1 MPKFAFN
8 ALFGSIS
15 RRVGFFRARK
25 HRWELAVHVS
35 PGVLILILLVQC
47 LGRCCFEPIV
57 SIVIMD
63 QQAQS
68 TLRKDGTDGK
78 EAEENNTEK
87 ETEGQG
93 VGTEVN
99 HQERRSVLCETT
111 STSTGT
117 GPETFNNQTSVVE
130 ATPSAT
136 QTKLMEEIA
145 DGVCDATKSQIKV
158 LLEPMVMEWKTRK
171 PFCWSLSS
179 SWWRCA
185 ERSVSTISY
194 NHIYR

>member
-1 MPKFAFN
+1 M
-8 ALFGSIS
+8 
-15 RRVGFFRARK
+15 
-25 HRWELAVHVS
+25 
-35 PGVLILILLVQC
+35 QC
-47 LGRCCFEPIV
+47 LRRRCFEVII
-57 SIVIMD
+57 SIIIIN
-63 QQAQS
+63 QQTQH
-68 TLRKDGTDGK
+68 TPRTDETDSK
-78 EAEENNTEK
+78 EAEEKGTGK

-136 QTKLMEEIA
+136 QTKLMEGIA